1 MYFCLFNKLL
11 SLNLKLVWGTRVS
24 AKKIL
29 GKGVCLFNNETP
41 NSTPLFI
48 ILLDMITLDDDLSL
62 PDVLRAIHKH
72 YSFSYAKINK
82 EATALNQQAVSTPVN
97 SKSKNSSTSK
107 GNE

>member
-1 MYFCLFNKLL
+1 M
-11 SLNLKLVWGTRVS
+11 
-24 AKKIL
+24 
-29 GKGVCLFNNETP
+29 FNNETP
-41 NSTPLFI
+41 KNTPLFN

-62 PDVLRAIHKH
+62 SDLLKTINKH
-72 YSFSYAKINK
+72 YFFSYEEIMK

>member
-1 MYFCLFNKLL
+1 MRNFAPELWNSKNSSNF
-11 SLNLKLVWGTRVS
+11 STPQSFIV
-24 AKKIL
+24 
-29 GKGVCLFNNETP
+29 FNNETP
-41 NSTPLFI
+41 KYTPLFN

-72 YSFSYAKINK
+72 YSFSYAKIIK